1 MSDMN
6 TATRTPV
13 HTNETLINLRKKAT
27 ELAIQSENEE
37 LLAEVVAMLSGI
49 KLPCTYTHE
58 EFANVLHEAEADYEE
73 KQCVSH
79 EQLFAQYGL

>member
-49 KLPCTYTHE
+49 KLPCTYTHK
-58 EFANVLHEAEADYEE
+58 EFANVLHEAEADYEK

>member
-1 MSDMN
+1 MN
-6 TATRTPV
+6 TATSTPV
-13 HTNETLINLRKKAT
+13 HTDETLINLRKKAT

-49 KLPCTYTHE
+49 KLPCTYTPE
-58 EFANVLHEAEADYEE
+58 KFANVLHESEADYEK

-79 EQLFAQYGL
+79 ELLFAQYGI

>member
-1 MSDMN
+1 MN

-49 KLPCTYTHE
+49 KLPCTYTYE
-58 EFANVLHEAEADYEE
+58 DWASVCRESEADYD
-73 KQCVSH
+73 KRQCVSP
-79 EQLFAQYGL
+79 ERLFAQYGL